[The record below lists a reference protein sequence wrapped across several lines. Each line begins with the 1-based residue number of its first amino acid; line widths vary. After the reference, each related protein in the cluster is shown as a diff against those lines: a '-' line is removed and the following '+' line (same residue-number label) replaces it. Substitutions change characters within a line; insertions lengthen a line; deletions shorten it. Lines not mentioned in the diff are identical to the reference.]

1 MSSILT
7 NNGAMVALQTLTQ
20 INKNLGEVQGQI
32 STGKKV
38 ASAADNSALWAI
50 STVME
55 SDANSFK
62 SVSESLSLGSS
73 TVAVARDAAESVTD
87 LLTEMKTKIIAAQ
100 EDNVDRGKIQDDVSA
115 LREQIGAIVGAAQ
128 FNGQNLLQ
136 GTGNMDILASLDRDS
151 SGAVSTTDIS
161 VSRVSLET
169 TAGAAVGT
177 DQADL
182 VADGGNFAASFTYAD
197 DAVYTLEVDGQRF
210 QYKSELGDDQDTV
223 TARLTTAVTDA
234 GIAGITAVDTGG
246 GVVTITNNTG
256 DAVGFESYANDGTG
270 GGLAD
275 LAGID
280 VSSEAG
286 ANAALADIEGLITTA
301 IDAAASFG
309 SAEKRIDTQQ
319 DFVTSLVDNLK
330 SGIGSLVDADM
341 ESVSARLQ
349 ALQVQQQLG
358 TQALSIANQAPQSIL
373 SLFR

>member
-136 GTGNMDILASLDRDS
+136 GTGNMDILASLDRDA